1 MVSAQARKRPDG
13 RYEVTVQTH
22 AAKLQADGKG
32 KEHAVPLDDWIEV
45 AIYGVPA
52 SENAPA
58 PVLALQRQHVTSTA
72 PSFTM
77 TVDRLP
83 IEAGFDPDNKLIDR
97 VPADNRKPVTLR

>member
-13 RYEVTVQTH
+13 RFDVTVQTQ
-22 AAKLQADGKG
+22 AAKLQADGTG

-45 AIYGVPA
+45 AIYGAPA
-52 SENAPA
+52 GKNAQA

-72 PSFTM
+72 PSFSM

-83 IEAGFDPDNKLIDR
+83 MEAGFDPDNKLIDR
-97 VPADNRKPVTLR
+97 VPADNRKQVTLQ